1 VPIQSDVPTN
11 TGAQAAWKLTGA
23 ASKPLAVATNDG
35 DSSVIWASSG
45 GMDLREAMQFPVLAG
60 IADPVTSASLSAVT
74 REYLAGGGGRY
85 FQAIWNSVMVV
96 VNRQAE
102 VHVARPNY
110 VTVTYNAAGGELAL
124 AAVNGEHGWMF
135 QGGGGPSNKS
145 EYWITHLYRTV
156 NFSYTAGNA
165 GEFAYMIGSIAAA
178 FIGANLLLRDMP
190 ALARLLARRAG
201 YLIRPDEYVDA
212 HRAWR
217 EARCH

>member
-74 REYLAGGGGRY
+74 REYLKGGGGRY
-85 FQAIWNSVMVV
+85 FRAIWNSVLIAA
-96 VNRQAE
+96 NREAE
-102 VHVARPNY
+102 VHAVRPSY
-110 VTVTYNAAGGELAL
+110 LTVTYNAAGGELAL
-124 AAVNGEHGWMF
+124 AAVNGEHGWAF
-135 QGGGGPSNKS
+135 QGGGGPSDKS

-201 YLIRPDEYVDA
+201 YLIRPDEYVEA

>member
-74 REYLAGGGGRY
+74 REYLKGGGGRY
-85 FQAIWNSVMVV
+85 FRAIWNSVLIAA
-96 VNRQAE
+96 NREAE
-102 VHVARPNY
+102 VHVVRPSY
-110 VTVTYNAAGGELAL
+110 LTVTYNAAGGELAL
-124 AAVNGEHGWMF
+124 AAVNGEHGWAF
-135 QGGGGPSNKS
+135 QGGGGPSDKS

-201 YLIRPDEYVDA
+201 YLIRPDEYVEA

>member
-74 REYLAGGGGRY
+74 REYAPGGGGRY
-85 FQAIWNSVMVV
+85 FRAIWNSILID

-102 VHVARPNY
+102 VHAARPNY
-110 VTVTYNAAGGELAL
+110 VTVTYSAAGGELAL
-124 AAVNGEHGWMF
+124 AAVNGEHGWAF
-135 QGGGGPSNKS
+135 QGGGGPSDKS

-156 NFSYTAGNA
+156 KFSYTAGNA

-201 YLIRPDEYVDA
+201 YLIRPDEYVEA

>member
-1 VPIQSDVPTN
+1 MPIQTDVPVN

-45 GMDLREAMQFPVLAG
+45 GKDLREAMQFPVLAG
-60 IADPVTSASLSAVT
+60 IADPVTSASLSAVA
-74 REYLAGGGGRY
+74 REYEKGGGGRY
-85 FQAIWNSVMVV
+85 FQAIWNSVMIV

-110 VTVTYNAAGGELAL
+110 VTVTYSAAGGELAL

-135 QGGGGPSNKS
+135 QGGGGPLNKS